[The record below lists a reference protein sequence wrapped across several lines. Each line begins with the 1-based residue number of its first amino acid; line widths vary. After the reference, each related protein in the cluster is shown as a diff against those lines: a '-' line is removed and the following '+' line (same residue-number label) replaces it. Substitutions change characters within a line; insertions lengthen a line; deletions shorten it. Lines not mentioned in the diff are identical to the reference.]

1 MKVLVSACL
10 LGLKTRYD
18 GIDNRDQKVIDYLKE
33 NNIDFYPL
41 CAEQLG
47 GLATPREPC
56 EIEYGF
62 TAKDVLKEKA
72 KIYTR
77 SGKDVTEKYL
87 KGAKLVIDFC
97 KRFNITHAILQPR
110 SPACGYPVVYD
121 GQFKGNLKEGNGL
134 LAQLLIDNGIEIID
148 DFITDDQLKP
158 NQNFFSNSPEKIS

>member
-10 LGLKTRYD
+10 VGLKTRYN
-18 GIDNRDQKVIDYLKE
+18 GVDNRNQNVINYLKK

-47 GLATPREPC
+47 GLSTPREPC

-62 TAKDVLKEKA
+62 TAKDVIQGKA
-72 KIYTR
+72 KIYGK
-77 SGKDVTEKYL
+77 SGKDVTESYIN
-87 KGAKLVIDFC
+87 GCNLVIDFC

-121 GQFKGNLKEGNGL
+121 GQFKGNLKKGNGL
-134 LAQLLIDNGIEIID
+134 LAQLLLDNGIEIID

-158 NQNFFSNSPEKIS
+158 NQNLFSNSPEKIS